1 MKPLLQSFSNKT
13 EDGLQ
18 KQHNVVRFDNDL
30 GHGRFA
36 VLEIAH
42 NNLQQAKF
50 HTLGKKTNSS
60 SELEQVVRIV
70 DANNAP
76 ANPESKTE
84 TWVEIEKPVEY
95 ISPSTDNALE
105 AARARV
111 AEAQAQDETNRSQF
125 GLAG

>member
-36 VLEIAH
+36 VLETAH

-50 HTLGKKTNSS
+50 HTIGKTANSS
-60 SELEQVVRIV
+60 PEPEQAVRII
-70 DANNAP
+70 DTNNAP

-84 TWVEIEKPVEY
+84 TWVEVEKPVENT
-95 ISPSTDNALE
+95 SSDTGDALAE
-105 AARARV
+105 ARARV
-111 AEAQAQDETNRSQF
+111 ADAHAKDETQSQYE
-125 GLAG
+125 LAG